1 MRDRELIRRLRRLE
15 RRVAVAP
22 FAETR
27 SAWLSEGCWPVGK
40 VREQLLDLEAVLV
53 EIKLCSGLDP
63 AERREV
69 ELHARAIEAAKAG
82 DLGAELLVVELARE
96 REAQRRT

>member
-40 VREQLLDLEAVLV
+40 IREQLLDLEAVLV